1 MASWWHSALKSVL
14 GGWKPMVV
22 YRGKNTRWDRI
33 DMILFESMFGPDA
46 YVWKKDNAAAQQQ
59 VQATEG

>member
-1 MASWWHSALKSVL
+1 
-14 GGWKPMVV
+14 
-22 YRGKNTRWDRI
+22 
-33 DMILFESMFGPDA
+33 MILFESMFGPDA